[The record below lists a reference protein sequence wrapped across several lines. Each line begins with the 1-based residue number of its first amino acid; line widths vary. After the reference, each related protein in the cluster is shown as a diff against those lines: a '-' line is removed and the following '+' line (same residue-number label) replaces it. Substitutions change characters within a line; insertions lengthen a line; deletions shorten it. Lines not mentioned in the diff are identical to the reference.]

1 MDNDVYKLSDE
12 ERAAVRRG
20 LEDARLGNF
29 ASDEE
34 VKALYKSHKTFRER
48 VHEARKSVVIITP
61 EEARRRLEA
70 GGVLLIDVGEESQ
83 LHERGTIAG
92 ARNITRGELEI
103 KADTEEE
110 RRDPAL
116 QDRAQPIILT
126 CGGGGKATLSAGA
139 LQEMGF
145 TDVSVIQGGCR
156 GWHKA
161 GFALEPYPAPI
172 SGMASSRS
180 NK

>member
-1 MDNDVYKLSDE
+1 L
-12 ERAAVRRG
+12 ERKG
-20 LEDARLGNF
+20 
-29 ASDEE
+29 
-34 VKALYKSHKTFRER
+34 KTFRER
-48 VHEARKSVVIITP
+48 VHEARKSVVMLTP
-61 EEARRRLEA
+61 EQAKEIIDRED
-70 GGVLLIDVGEESQ
+70 VLLIDVGEEWQ
-83 LHERGTIAG
+83 VRERGTIPG

-116 QDRAQPIILT
+116 GDRQQKIILT

-156 GWHKA
+156 GWQKA

-172 SGMASSRS
+172 SGIASSRS
-180 NK
+180 QGESR

>member
-1 MDNDVYKLSDE
+1 M
-12 ERAAVRRG
+12 A
-20 LEDARLGNF
+20 
-29 ASDEE
+29 
-34 VKALYKSHKTFRER
+34 KSFRER
-48 VHEARKSVVIITP
+48 VHETRKSITMITP
-61 EEARRRLEA
+61 EEARRRLDA
-70 GGVLLIDVGEESQ
+70 GGVTLIDVGEEWQ
-83 LHERGTIAG
+83 LRERGIIAG

-103 KADTEEE
+103 KADTQEE

-116 QDRAQPIILT
+116 QDRTQKIILT

-145 TDVSVIQGGCR
+145 TDVAVIQGGCR
-156 GWHKA
+156 GWQKA

-172 SGMASSRS
+172 SGIASSRS